1 MLRLADEL
9 VYGSR
14 AAPYEALATLS
25 RQLADSPSPDALPAR
40 VAEATGRAVGVAG
53 ITVRLGE
60 PGEPSPTRTATWS
73 DTGSAPGSTPVGGPA
88 LVLPVQDMGEQV
100 GSIEV
105 TMPPGRALRTF
116 ERQLLDDV
124 AAQAGVA
131 FRNALLET
139 ELTARVEQ
147 SEAQTAELAASRRRL
162 LGVEDEAR
170 ERLAGAIRRGVV
182 PHLAAV
188 DTELSA
194 APADDQYQAEQLE
207 PLIAE
212 TERALEELR
221 TVCRGVFPALLERRG
236 LIPALSAQL
245 DLTHPHTRLDID
257 DTADRRLDR
266 AVEAAGYLF
275 CVEVAPT
282 DRSSVIQLRVD
293 DDQLIAAII
302 GDTGWAS
309 ESVNPTGWRR
319 SSLGSTPEIEWPPWT
334 ARSPCSAT
342 SPA

>member
-1 MLRLADEL
+1 VSVGVAIFRYRLYDIDVILSRSIVPGVLAVFGSAGYIVVVVGIGVVLVAVGAPGSTLYWPSLVATALVAVAFQPVRRHVLRLADQL
-9 VYGSR
+9 VYGNR

-25 RQLADSPSPDALPAR
+25 RRLADSPSPHALPAR
-40 VAEATGRAVGVAG
+40 VAEATGRAVGAAR
-53 ITVRLGE
+53 ILVRLGE
-60 PGEPSPTRTATWS
+60 PEEPAPTRTATWS
-73 DTGSAPGSTPVGGPA
+73 DPGSTRIGGPA

-139 ELTARVEQ
+139 ELAARVEQ

-188 DTELSA
+188 DTGLSA

-207 PLIAE
+207 ALIAE
-212 TERALEELR
+212 TERAL
-221 TVCRGVFPALLERRG
+221 
-236 LIPALSAQL
+236 
-245 DLTHPHTRLDID
+245 
-257 DTADRRLDR
+257 
-266 AVEAAGYLF
+266 
-275 CVEVAPT
+275 
-282 DRSSVIQLRVD
+282 
-293 DDQLIAAII
+293 
-302 GDTGWAS
+302 
-309 ESVNPTGWRR
+309 
-319 SSLGSTPEIEWPPWT
+319 
-334 ARSPCSAT
+334 
-342 SPA
+342 